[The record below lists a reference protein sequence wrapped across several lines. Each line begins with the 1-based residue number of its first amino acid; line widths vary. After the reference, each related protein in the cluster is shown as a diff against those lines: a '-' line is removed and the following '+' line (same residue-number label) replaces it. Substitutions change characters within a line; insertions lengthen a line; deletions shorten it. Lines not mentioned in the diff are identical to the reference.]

1 MRPRKLLGNGILC
14 CLLFVVISRLFINLI
29 ITISTSKAIP
39 SKTHDHHRFSNIII
53 HLGLTEMAESTQ
65 RTDDLIMV
73 RGIHE
78 ETGVLDSKMS
88 TKSPSKTERGLDLEN
103 IEIDLPPENI

>member
-1 MRPRKLLGNGILC
+1 
-14 CLLFVVISRLFINLI
+14 
-29 ITISTSKAIP
+29 
-39 SKTHDHHRFSNIII
+39 
-53 HLGLTEMAESTQ
+53 MAESTQ

>member
-1 MRPRKLLGNGILC
+1 VTGTGN
-14 CLLFVVISRLFINLI
+14 RHN
-29 ITISTSKAIP
+29 
-39 SKTHDHHRFSNIII
+39 
-53 HLGLTEMAESTQ
+53 LGLTEMAESTQ

-73 RGIHE
+73 QAGEEYYE